1 VLINLVVTIVIF
13 ITQSSICSIVM
24 QTTNHTPHLKL
35 LLIDL
40 LVLSLKIAPKRGRLE
55 INFGQDAVLMLS
67 SMNLPDGIQV
77 CLSIFAL

>member
-1 VLINLVVTIVIF
+1 
-13 ITQSSICSIVM
+13 M

>member
-1 VLINLVVTIVIF
+1 
-13 ITQSSICSIVM
+13 M

-40 LVLSLKIAPKRGRLE
+40 LVLSLKIALKRGRLE